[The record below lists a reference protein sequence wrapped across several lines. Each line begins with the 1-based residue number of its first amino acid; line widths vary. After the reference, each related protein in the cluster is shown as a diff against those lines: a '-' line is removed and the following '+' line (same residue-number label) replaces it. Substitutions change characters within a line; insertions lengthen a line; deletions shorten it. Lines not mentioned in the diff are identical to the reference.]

1 MTTYTT
7 EPIIKYI
14 IKQFEQLEI
23 KPATN
28 KARDEIDNLICD
40 ILDEVRHIHSLLFE
54 VEKLEEMKNKTLN
67 KKAELDEFVKNNN

>member
-23 KPATN
+23 KPARKN
-28 KARDEIDNLICD
+28 ARDEIENLICD

-54 VEKLEEMKNKTLN
+54 VEKLEEMKNKTLH
-67 KKAELDEFVKNNN
+67 KKVWVRVIT